1 MRHVQLG
8 LALLLIF
15 GLTAA
20 IPGRP
25 ALADGVYFD
34 DTGPEF
40 VRLGSGVYEVAF
52 RKSNGAIASITDKV
66 NGGRVSEGS
75 RHECLWGAYQE
86 GGSYVG
92 GCHYS
97 SAGANRFS
105 YAWSAATQTLSL
117 QYTPDPAA
125 PQQVTATVLV
135 RASAGNYFDMRLE
148 LQSRWGAVL
157 DFVLFPS
164 DLVFREVD
172 IRQALIPVLPGVA
185 LQPAFF
191 DQNRS
196 YLGKY
201 PGEWFADYVALTLQ
215 GGDIALYSLHADAPI
230 RPLVLGFLHD
240 EDYLPDSTMFY
251 HTFGAR
257 LADGRTWNSPWVRV
271 RIAASPQAAALAFRH
286 DNGLADIPSLPAKLG
301 TRYPQLAQSPLFK
314 ADATQL
320 AIPFTQYGDFLAP
333 VPTPAILHP
342 VAFQPRG
349 FDENYPDFLPPDPQW
364 GTTAEMA
371 AMFRQA
377 QARGFTV
384 MPYINPTWW
393 DDESPTLRSLPPPL
407 TIADIALAEK
417 PGVPRYEPYGPS
429 DNQHWGYVVSPYVPF
444 VQDRL
449 AQLISDMTTLLP
461 SDMLFE
467 DQIGARAWLFDT
479 NPASPSETAYAQG
492 WLEHTRTYSPTLL
505 MTEMGYDRLVETE
518 VGFHGSVLLWQRQ
531 GQTTKWWGADTW
543 RPYPLAPMMFRDK
556 VFLYQHD
563 LAEEVMTRDKSTLA
577 WNLAFGYLLSY
588 DLGYGGGLDNPWLGV
603 VSDFQKHVVARY
615 AGERLTDYT
624 WLAANVTRSDFEH
637 TTVIRNW
644 DGDSVYATGGYE
656 LPPEGVLV
664 QRDDGSLIA
673 GIFTAYNGAPL
684 STDDHYL
691 IEERGANE
699 IIVRQPMGA
708 DTTLLIRPLSG
719 WDTSRP
725 VQVWAYGPGGQPI
738 QRVTATTGVE
748 GISLVYHQQVT
759 GQMVSYY
766 RLASSHEN
774 YLPVVSRGR

>member
-1 MRHVQLG
+1 MRHTLSG
-8 LALLLIF
+8 LILLLLVA
-15 GLTAA
+15 LTAVT
-20 IPGRP
+20 PGRP
-25 ALADGVYFD
+25 SLADGVYFD

-40 VRLGSGVYEVAF
+40 MRLGNSTYEVAF
-52 RKSNGAIASITDKV
+52 RRTNGAIASITDKV
-66 NGGRVSEGS
+66 HGGRVSEGS

-97 SAGANRFS
+97 RTGANRFGYS
-105 YAWSAATQTLSL
+105 WSAATHTLSL
-117 QYTPDPAA
+117 QYMPDPAA
-125 PQQVTATVLV
+125 SQQVTATVFV
-135 RASAGNYFDMRLE
+135 RASDDNTFDMRLE
-148 LQSRWGAVL
+148 LRSRWGAVL
-157 DFVLFPS
+157 DYVLFPS
-164 DLVFREVD
+164 DLVFREAA
-172 IRQALIPVLPGVA
+172 IGQALIPVLPGVA
-185 LQPAFF
+185 LQPPFF

-240 EDYLPDSTMFY
+240 EDYLPDSTIFY

-257 LADGRTWNSPWVRV
+257 LVDGETWNSPWVRV
-271 RIAASPQAAALAFRH
+271 RIAASPQASALAFRH

-301 TRYPQLAQSPLFK
+301 PRYPRLAQSPLFK

-393 DDESPTLRSLPPPL
+393 DDESPTLRRLPPPL
-407 TIADIALAEK
+407 TIADIALAETS
-417 PGVPRYEPYGPS
+417 GVPRYEPYGPS

-444 VQDRL
+444 VQARL

-467 DQIGARAWLFDT
+467 DQVGARAWLFDT
-479 NPASPSETAYAQG
+479 NPSSPSPTAYPQG

-531 GQTTKWWGADTW
+531 GQTTRWWGADTW

-556 VFLYQHD
+556 VFFYQHD
-563 LAEEVMTRDKSTLA
+563 LAEEVMTQDKSTLA

-588 DLGYGGGLDNPWLGV
+588 DLGYGGGLNSDWLGI
-603 VSDFQKHVVARY
+603 VSAFQNHVVARY
-615 AGERLTDYT
+615 AGEQLTDYT
-624 WLAANVTRSDFEH
+624 WLAANATRSDFEH

-644 DGDSVYATGGYE
+644 DGDAAYATGGYV

-673 GIFTAYNGAPL
+673 GIFTSYNGAPL

-708 DTTLLIRPLSG
+708 DTSLRLTRLLG
-719 WDTSRP
+719 WDSITRLGA
-725 VQVWAYGPGGQPI
+725 WAYGRDGHLIGVAPVTVAGSQLTFIYRAQMAGQP
-738 QRVTATTGVE
+738 VA
-748 GISLVYHQQVT
+748 
-759 GQMVSYY
+759 YY
-766 RLASSHEN
+766 RVAAAQQT
-774 YLPVVSRGR
+774 YLPLILRW